1 MVCIFL
7 QKVGSHDVL
16 RDLIGSEC
24 RRAWP
29 THYCKQIIYKETKI
43 RQSNM
48 FIDYRPL
55 SSDDSYRRP
64 GLDNTSPLMRQKSRP
79 QLVRTRLP
87 EASAIG

>member
-29 THYCKQIIYKETKI
+29 TLLQTIIYNKTKI

-55 SSDDSYRRP
+55 SSDDGYRRP
-64 GLDNTSPLMRQKSRP
+64 GLDDTSK
-79 QLVRTRLP
+79 VR
-87 EASAIG
+87 